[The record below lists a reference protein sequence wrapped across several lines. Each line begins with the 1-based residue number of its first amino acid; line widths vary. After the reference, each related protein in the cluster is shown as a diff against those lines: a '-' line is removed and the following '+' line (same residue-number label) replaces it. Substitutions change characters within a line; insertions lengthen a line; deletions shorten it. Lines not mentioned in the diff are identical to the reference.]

1 MIPFGEICKTRSGG
15 TLGCA
20 NPGFY
25 GGDVPW
31 VKCGDLRDSII
42 TKFAR
47 LSNIESVMMQ
57 SQKALVD
64 CHRQIMSLAFCGSGI
79 GITA

>member
-15 TLGCA
+15 TPSRA
-20 NPGFY
+20 NPEFY
-25 GGDVPW
+25 GGDIPW

-47 LSNIESVMMQ
+47 LSNIKSVMVQ

-64 CHRQIMSLAFCGSGI
+64 CHRQIMSHAFCGGGI
-79 GITA
+79 DLMV